1 MDARGGGEALHRAVR
16 LSIGVLGIVALAASA
31 APSEA
36 QWPQGKG
43 NFWAKISYFRH
54 QTTEQFR
61 SNGDKR
67 PFLVGNGESRSSA
80 VFVDALVGVT
90 DRLDVWAQVPY
101 FDLAFDDDADDRR
114 STGVGDIRLSA
125 RYALF
130 SLRSGSL
137 RISGRFTAKIP
148 VIDFPISAEQIPVGA
163 GQWDYTAWIEAGL
176 SLYPLPAYAVLWLG
190 RRWRTLNEKTTR
202 DPGDE
207 FALLAE
213 FGVMS
218 IVGGLGG
225 RVTLDGIFAETG
237 SIQGI
242 AVSSDEA
249 EILYFAPGLMYQIT
263 SSTALEAAI
272 RIPLRGKNF
281 PAGSPLMIALYHTG
295 SLWN

>member
-1 MDARGGGEALHRAVR
+1 MRLFTAALV
-16 LSIGVLGIVALAASA
+16 IVSLAASA
-31 APSEA
+31 DPSEA

-43 NFWAKISYFRH
+43 SFWAKVSYFRH

-61 SNGDKR
+61 ANGDKR

-80 VFVDALVGVT
+80 VFVDALVGIT

-101 FDLAFDDDADDRR
+101 FDLSFDDDDADRR

-125 RYALF
+125 RYSLF
-130 SLRSGSL
+130 KLRQGSL
-137 RISGRFTAKIP
+137 PVSFRMTTKIP
-148 VIDFPISAEQIPVGA
+148 VIDFPINAEQIPVGA
-163 GQWDYTAWIEAGL
+163 GQWDYEAWLEAGL
-176 SLYPLPAYAVLWLG
+176 SLWPLPAYAVVWLG

-202 DPGDE
+202 HPGDE

-213 FGVMS
+213 LGVTS

-225 RVTLDGIFAETG
+225 KMTVDGIFAETG

-242 AVSSDEA
+242 PVSSDEA
-249 EILYFAPGLMYQIT
+249 EILYLAPGLTYQMT

-272 RIPLRGKNF
+272 RIPLQGKNF
-281 PAGSPLMIALYHTG
+281 PSGSPLMIALFHTG